1 MSDSMKNDLKTCLL
15 REKQHTQYNVYVF
28 QNIILVGKLELLGDL
43 SNLIFDS
50 SGGGNEK
57 VKRISKGS
65 RVKQESKVIEV
76 EVSGFEPKIKF
87 QQDNKRSVT

>member
-1 MSDSMKNDLKTCLL
+1 M
-15 REKQHTQYNVYVF
+15 
-28 QNIILVGKLELLGDL
+28 GDL